1 MILVKPPVSGPALY
15 GLDIYHGDFVGDN
28 PNSIQFHAL
37 RDAGLDFVWI
47 KATEGATYTDPLF
60 SSNWPRAKSVG
71 LTRGAYHF
79 FDPIADPIAQAA
91 HLYNIVQ
98 LQKGDLVLGL
108 DIETDGL
115 DVGKKAY
122 LCAAELKRLTGRW
135 PAIYSSDSFYQEKLK
150 AFFPAGLHLL
160 WIARYGQEPVTPC
173 AFWQYA
179 ETGRVPGVPH
189 PLDTDIFHGD
199 AAALATHCL

>member
-1 MILVKPPVSGPALY
+1 MVKITPTPSAAGPALY
-15 GLDIYHGDFVGDN
+15 GADIYHGDGD
-28 PNSIQFHAL
+28 IQMHAL
-37 RDAGLDFVWI
+37 KDTGLAFVWI
-47 KATEGATYTDPLF
+47 KATQGRAYTDPAF
-60 SSNWPRAKSVG
+60 ATNWARAKSVG

-79 FDPIADPIAQAA
+79 FDPETDPIAQAT
-91 HLYNIVQ
+91 HFHNTVP

-108 DIETDGL
+108 DVETDGL
-115 DVGKKAY
+115 NVGAKAY
-122 LCAAELKRLTGRW
+122 DCAQEIKRLTGRW

-160 WIARYGQEPVTPC
+160 WIARYGREPVTPC

-189 PLDTDIFHGD
+189 PLDTDIFRGD
-199 AAALATHCL
+199 SAALATHCM